1 MNREAHSLLVQRLV
15 ETFHHNTLYTPATL
29 REPLPKPDVPQPG
42 ELHDPA
48 ALPFIALPRLP
59 ERQDL
64 GMSVQDAIVKRRSVR
79 AYSSRPMPQDLL
91 GRFLAVCAQVEL
103 FPDHD
108 VFCGE
113 EHRPILQWLHFYA
126 FLWGVEGLQQGTYRY
141 DPRRHGLILL
151 DSEPTRDSA
160 HRSIFQKEFC
170 TGTGIL
176 LLAGDLTS
184 VLMAYG
190 QRGYRYLLMQA
201 GLIGETA
208 YLAGTA
214 LGIGVCANGGLR
226 ELTAQRHARLDG
238 LHRDVIWTLAFGL
251 IPDRDE
257 TGPADHIVREEQ
269 YA

>member
-1 MNREAHSLLVQRLV
+1 MNREAHRLLVQRLV
-15 ETFHHNTLYTPATL
+15 ETLHYNTFYTPATL
-29 REPLPKPDVPQPG
+29 REPLPKPDIPQPDA
-42 ELHDPA
+42 LHEPA

-59 ERQDL
+59 ARQDL

-91 GRFLAVCAQVEL
+91 GRFLAVCAQGEL
-103 FPDHD
+103 FPDED

-113 EHRPILQWLHFYA
+113 AYRPILPWLHLYA
-126 FLWGVEGLQQGTYRY
+126 FLWGVAGLPQGTYRY
-141 DPRRHGLILL
+141 DARRHGLILL
-151 DSEPTRDSA
+151 DPEPTRERA
-160 HRSIFQKEFC
+160 PQSIFQKELC
-170 TGTGIL
+170 TGTGML
-176 LLAGDLTS
+176 LLVGDLTG

-226 ELTAQRHARLDG
+226 ERTAQRHARLDG
-238 LHRDVIWTLAFGL
+238 VHHDVIWSFAFGL
-251 IPDRDE
+251 MPDHDAVE
-257 TGPADHIVREEQ
+257 PLGQGAGEE
-269 YA
+269 